1 MSNSFHIPTLLLT
14 ISKDTKSVFTF
25 STLNI
30 FKIYLSSG
38 KIVNASS
45 LQVNLE
51 KYSLKNKNKQKIK
64 ILNKSMNRWM
74 FR

>member
-14 ISKDTKSVFTF
+14 MSKDTKPVFTF

-38 KIVNASS
+38 KIVNTSP

-51 KYSLKNKNKQKIK
+51 KYGLKN
-64 ILNKSMNRWM
+64 
-74 FR
+74 